1 MSRVLPLLISLLFPP
16 LATAQA
22 LTGTSQQVSL
32 LAPQLLQFSGSQAN
46 FDAIVN
52 GVTQGVPVTI
62 TTTDAA
68 GNLQIV
74 TFTPSTTLAAA
85 DAARVI
91 EAARNTLITRGV
103 ATPTAQQIAVALVG
117 GSLTTPAGT
126 TTVAG
131 AIPGATGTT
140 LIQVRNEVTVPGVAA
155 AATGNVGVANLQAL
169 RANLAQTGL
178 SPFEVNQALQLA
190 GVILAQNGIVTPTVE
205 QLQIALAG
213 GNLLLPS
220 GQLVPVQGV
229 LQGRIPTTAVTASA
243 TGSTAAG
250 FPTAGGNSV
259 QITTPTAPTAGTP
272 QFGNTVTPAANA
284 AAAGGTVSP
293 STAGFRAT
301 R

>member
-1 MSRVLPLLISLLFPP
+1 MLRP
-16 LATAQA
+16 LALLTALIASTAVNGQA
-22 LTGTSQQVSL
+22 LTGSSQQVSL
-32 LAPQLLQFSGSQAN
+32 LAPQLVTFSGSQAN

-52 GVTQGVPVTI
+52 GMTQGIPVTI
-62 TTTDAA
+62 TTTDAT
-68 GNLQIV
+68 GNVQIV
-74 TFTPSTTLAAA
+74 TFTPTTTLAAA

-91 EAARNTLITRGV
+91 ETARNTLITRGV
-103 ATPTAQQIAVALVG
+103 ATPSAQQIAVALVG
-117 GSLTTPAGT
+117 GSLNTPAGT

-140 LIQVRNEVTVPGVAA
+140 LIQVRNEVTTVPTALTAGG
-155 AATGNVGVANLQAL
+155 TVGAANLQAL

-178 SPFEVNQALQLA
+178 SQFEVNQSLQLA
-190 GVILAQNGIVTPTVE
+190 SVILAQNGIVTPTID

-220 GQLVPVQGV
+220 GQLVPIQGV
-229 LQGRIPTTAVTASA
+229 LQGRIPAAAVTSSA

-272 QFGNTVTPAANA
+272 QFGNAVTPAQNA